1 MIRMLKP
8 TEIKSLFIKFAG
20 RKCSP
25 EETQQIL
32 SYINNSKKTSEIPTE
47 EDLHELIDDLPGM
60 QDAQADK
67 IFKNIIETTA
77 PTKKKSQFW
86 KYTAVAVVVIAL
98 ASGYFLKINTVK
110 RPSEAAPII
119 VKNKIQIGTDKAILT
134 LENGEEISL
143 EKETNVVVNHATSS
157 GEKLVYDTKTN
168 TTSEIAFNYLTIP
181 RGGQFQLEL
190 ADGTKVWLN
199 SETKLKYPVAFVDG
213 ALRQVEL
220 MYGEAYFEVSP
231 SSKHHGSKF
240 NVKSQVQNIEVLGTE
255 FNIKAYKNSSNIYTT
270 LVEGKVALN
279 SKNSRQNLIPSQQ
292 AILNIDREK
301 LTVKTVDVY
310 DEISWKNGLFSF
322 KGKPLKEIMVVL
334 SRWYDIE
341 FEFRDHHMENI
352 KFNGVLLKRQS
363 IEDILNIIKET
374 KFINAY
380 EINDKKIIIN

>member
-8 TEIKSLFIKFAG
+8 TEIKSLFIKFTG

-32 SYINNSKKTSEIPTE
+32 SYIKNSKKTSEIPTE
-47 EDLHELIDDLPGM
+47 EDLHELTDDLPGM

-240 NVKSQVQNIEVLGTE
+240 NVKSQFQNIEVLGTE

-292 AILNIDREK
+292 AILNIDMEK